1 MNLRRLSPILL
12 IIFTNILG
20 AGTIIPILPIYA
32 EGQFA
37 GTVPQIT
44 LLTASFFGAQFLAAP
59 WLGNLSD
66 RYGRR
71 PILILSQ
78 LGTVAAFVLFI
89 FARPLGSAIDS
100 LGFSLPL
107 TGGMT
112 MLFVARI
119 VDGITGGNI
128 TTAQAYVSDITS
140 EKDRAQGLGYLQA
153 AFGAG
158 FIFGPAFGGVLS
170 TYGPVVPF
178 IGAAIITTITFLLT
192 TFLLKESLPPVER
205 GGTMERSRTLPSLS
219 LLAGQPALA
228 TIFAIVFVSSLA
240 FSALPATFALYADHV
255 LFADSANPDRIQLY
269 VGLMLTFSGAMTVV
283 TQVAFLRP
291 LVDRLG
297 ERVTLLVGEISL
309 MFAFFGIGLVSG
321 PILATAFMAPYA
333 FGQGVSQPNLQSI
346 TTRLGTKRTKGQLL
360 GYYQSSR
367 SLALI
372 IGPIWAGYAFD
383 AIAPQAVYLLGGG
396 AMVIAVVLAVR
407 LLRQHVKPAS
417 TTAESL
423 SA

>member
-1 MNLRRLSPILL
+1 MNLRRLFPILL

-20 AGTIIPILPIYA
+20 AGTIIPILPLYA

-78 LGTVAAFVLFI
+78 LGTVSAFILFI

-100 LGFSLPL
+100 LGASLPL
-107 TGGMT
+107 SGGML
-112 MLFVARI
+112 MLFIARI

-140 EKDRAQGLGYLQA
+140 EEDRAQGLGYLQA

-170 TYGPVVPF
+170 TYGPVIPF
-178 IGAAIITTITFLLT
+178 IGAAMITTVTFLLT
-192 TFLLKESLPPVER
+192 TFTLKESLPPLER
-205 GGTMERSRTLPSLS
+205 GETTERSRTLPSLS
-219 LLAGQPALA
+219 LLIGQPALT
-228 TIFAIVFVSSLA
+228 TILAIVFVSSLA
-240 FSALPATFALYADHV
+240 FSALPATFALYATHV
-255 LFADSANPDRIQLY
+255 LFAEATDPGRIQLY
-269 VGLMLTFSGAMTVV
+269 VGLMLTFSGSVTVL
-283 TQVAFLRP
+283 TQIAFLRP
-291 LVDRLG
+291 LVKRLG

-309 MFAFFGIGLVSG
+309 MISFLGIGLVAG

-333 FGQGVSQPNLQSI
+333 FGQGISQPNLQSI

-372 IGPIWAGYAFD
+372 IGPVWAGYAFD
-383 AIAPQAVYLLGGG
+383 AISPQAVYLIGGG
-396 AMVIAVVLAVR
+396 AMVVAVFLAVR
-407 LLRQHVKPAS
+407 LLRQPVRAASDSADGAPA
-417 TTAESL
+417 
-423 SA
+423 